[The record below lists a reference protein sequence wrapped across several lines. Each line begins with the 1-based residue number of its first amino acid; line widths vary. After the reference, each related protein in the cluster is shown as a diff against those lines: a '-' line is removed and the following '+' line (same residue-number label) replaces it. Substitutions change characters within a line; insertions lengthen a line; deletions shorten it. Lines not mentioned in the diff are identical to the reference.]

1 MNQKLQALRAVA
13 GRNFNKVAG
22 AVALAGASLAAHA
35 QSSGIDVSAVT
46 GGVSEAKTA
55 ITTIGGAVLGVIV
68 LVAVFMWARRPIK

>member
-22 AVALAGASLAAHA
+22 AVALAGASVAAHA

-46 GGVSEAKTA
+46 GGVSDAKQA
-55 ITTIGGAVLGVIV
+55 ISTVGGAILGVVV
-68 LVAVFMWARRPIK
+68 LIAVFMWARRPIK